1 MVVGCHEKQPQQLL
15 IAVAGCWA
23 LGIRNQVHTGGS
35 VTSRDK
41 DKELGWFMRV
51 GAVAGSDGN
60 GHGVVCISVDSP
72 DEATD
77 GAVERKASNKRRFVS
92 SVVLK

>member
-1 MVVGCHEKQPQQLL
+1 MSD
-15 IAVAGCWA
+15 AGSGFESQINCSN
-23 LGIRNQVHTGGS
+23 GIRHQVHAGGS

-51 GAVAGSDGN
+51 GAVAGSDD
-60 GHGVVCISVDSP
+60 CQLSISIVH
-72 DEATD
+72 D
-77 GAVERKASNKRRFVS
+77 GLGGERKASNKRRFVS

>member
-1 MVVGCHEKQPQQLL
+1 M
-15 IAVAGCWA
+15 
-23 LGIRNQVHTGGS
+23 LGIGYQESSSYGWERDI
-35 VTSRDK
+35 SRQ
-41 DKELGWFMRV
+41 GQGAGVVQRV